1 MLNSAALNAQ
11 QLTLSRDDQPIFVDV
26 NIQLSPGQALHVVG
40 NNGVGKTSLL
50 RTLLGLT
57 PPTSGQ
63 VLWCGHAITE
73 HRELFYQQLAY
84 IGHQAGIKLLLTPLE
99 NVYYAS
105 QLTRA
110 DARELLLALGIRQYH
125 VPCQQLSAGQQRR
138 VALACLLA
146 KPAVLWLLDE
156 PFTALDKQGV
166 SFLAARMQRHL
177 AQQGM
182 IVFTSHQ
189 ELDLPFNSQQLNLEL
204 PG

>member
-1 MLNSAALNAQ
+1 MPNSAALNAQ
-11 QLTLSRDDQPIFVDV
+11 QLTLSRDDQPIFADV
-26 NIQLSPGQALHVVG
+26 NIQLSPGEALHVVG

-63 VLWCGHAITE
+63 VSWCGHPITE

-99 NVYYAS
+99 NVYYMS
-105 QLTRA
+105 RLTRA
-110 DARELLLALGIRQYH
+110 DARELLLALGIRQYD
-125 VPCQQLSAGQQRR
+125 VPCHQLSAGQQRR

-156 PFTALDKQGV
+156 PLTALDKQGV
-166 SFLAARMQRHL
+166 NFLAARMQRHL

-189 ELDLPFNSQQLNLEL
+189 ELDLPFPTQQLSLEL
-204 PG
+204 PA